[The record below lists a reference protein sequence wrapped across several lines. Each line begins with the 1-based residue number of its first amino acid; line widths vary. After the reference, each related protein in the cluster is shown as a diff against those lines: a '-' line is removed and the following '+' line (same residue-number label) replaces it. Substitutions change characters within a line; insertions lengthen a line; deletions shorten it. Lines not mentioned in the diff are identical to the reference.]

1 MTFIQQ
7 NIASSF
13 EFVQQLVRARR
24 GMLQQAIVTTVDFCT
39 RYAVQIIGIA
49 VLLGLA
55 CGIYAA
61 DHFAI
66 DTDVNK
72 LISQNLAWRQREA
85 VFNNFFSR
93 KEETILAV
101 IDAPTSELATQATA
115 AVIQKLSDQNDHF
128 HSILEAGGG
137 PFFQKNGL
145 LFLPTEEVVALTKK
159 LGEGKPVIQTLAQ
172 DSNLRGLTTALNY
185 GLIGARINQY
195 TLDTFS
201 GTLNMVSDT
210 LDEAIAGRPA
220 SFSWRAML
228 NGRPSTPDERRRFLE
243 IRPVLDYAALM
254 PGKVATDAIRQAVV
268 DLDIR
273 AKYGATLRL
282 TGPVA
287 IADEEYATL
296 EEGAYTNTAVT
307 IVVVLTILW
316 LALRSFGIILAVA
329 ISLVVGLSITAAI
342 GLALVGALN
351 LISVA
356 FAVLFIGLG
365 VDFGIQF
372 SVRYRAERH
381 EVDDL
386 HKALVNTASHVGAP
400 LTLAAAAT
408 AAGFLSFLP
417 TDYKGLSELGL
428 LAGLGM
434 IVAFL
439 TSITL
444 LPALLTVLRPP
455 GEPKEMGFK
464 SLAPL
469 DRFMERHRI
478 PIIVGTGLAVA
489 AGLPLLYWLQ
499 FDFNPLN
506 LRSTKVESVATL
518 LELRSDPAIGASSIY
533 VLAPSKEAAQADLEN
548 LSKLPEVSSVKS
560 IESFIPADQPPKLAA
575 IRQLA
580 TVLDPVLRPDPN
592 KKPPTDADNVAALKA
607 AVDALKQSAGTQTGP
622 GAIAA
627 KRLADDLAKLASGDE
642 AMRGRAHAAM
652 IPSLNT
658 ALDELR
664 NYLQAQPVT
673 LETLPPEIAREWV
686 TQDGRYKVEI
696 LPKGDPTDNETLR
709 QFARAVQAV
718 EPNATGGPIAILES
732 GRTVVRAFFEA
743 GFWALGSI
751 VILLWIV
758 LRRFGDVLLTIIPLL
773 MAGVVTMELMV
784 LFGMK
789 LNFANII
796 ALPLLLGVGVAFKIY
811 YIMAWRAG
819 QTGLLQS
826 SLTRAVMFSALT
838 TATAF
843 GSLWL
848 SSHPGT
854 SSMGKLMALALV
866 TTMAAAVLFQPV
878 LMGPPRDPK
887 PKRFMRR
894 VGAGAAAAR
903 SQEAVAAGAD
913 RST

>member
-1 MTFIQQ
+1 
-7 NIASSF
+7 
-13 EFVQQLVRARR
+13 
-24 GMLQQAIVTTVDFCT
+24 MLQQAIVTIVDYCT
-39 RYAVQIIGIA
+39 RYAAQIIGVAAI
-49 VLLGLA
+49 LGLVTT
-55 CGIYAA
+55 IYAA
-61 DHFAI
+61 RHFAI
-66 DTDVNK
+66 DADVNK
-72 LISQNLAWRQREA
+72 LISKELPWRQREVA
-85 VFNNFFSR
+85 FEKSFPP
-93 KEETILAV
+93 KEETILAI
-101 IDAPTSELATQATA
+101 IDAPTSELVSQATA
-115 AVIQKLSDQNDHF
+115 ALTERLSAQKDHF
-128 HSILEAGGG
+128 RSILEAGGG

-145 LFLPTEEVVALTKK
+145 LFLPTQEVVGLTKK
-159 LGEGKPVIQTLAQ
+159 LGEAKPLIQTLAQ

-185 GLIGARINQY
+185 GLIGARMNHY
-195 TLDTFS
+195 TLDDLS

-210 LDEAIAGRPA
+210 LDEAIAGQRA

-228 NGRPSTPDERRRFLE
+228 NGRPPTPDERRRFLQ

-254 PGKVATDAIRQAVV
+254 PGKVATDAIRQAAA
-268 DLDIR
+268 DLDIG
-273 AKYGATLRL
+273 AKYGAKVRL

-296 EEGAYTNTAVT
+296 EEGAYVNTTVT
-307 IVVVLTILW
+307 VVVVLTILW

-329 ISLVVGLSITAAI
+329 ISLTVGLSITAAI

-381 EVDDL
+381 EVDNL
-386 HKALVNTASHVGAP
+386 HEALVNTARHVGAP

-444 LPALLTVLRPP
+444 IPALLTVLRPP

-464 SLAPL
+464 SLAPV

-478 PIIVGTGLAVA
+478 PVIIGTGLAVA

-506 LRSTKVESVATL
+506 LRSTHVESVATF
-518 LELRSDPAIGASSIY
+518 LELRSDPAIGASSIF
-533 VLAPSKEAAQADLEN
+533 VLAPNQEVAKADVEK
-548 LSKLPEVSSVKS
+548 LSKLPEVSSVKT
-560 IESFIPADQPPKLAA
+560 IENFIPDDQQPKLAA

-580 TVLDPVLRPDPN
+580 SVLDPVLRPDPN

-607 AVDALKQSAGTQTGP
+607 AVDALKQAAGSQTGR
-622 GAIAA
+622 GAVAA
-627 KRLADDLAKLASGDE
+627 KRLAEDLTKLAQGDE
-642 AMRGRAHAAM
+642 AIRARAQAAM
-652 IPSLNT
+652 VSPLNT
-658 ALDELR
+658 SLDELR

-732 GRTVVRAFFEA
+732 GRTVIRAFYEA

-751 VILLWIV
+751 IVLLWIV

-784 LFGMK
+784 LLGMK

-878 LMGPPRDPK
+878 LMGPPRE
-887 PKRFMRR
+887 PKRLKRR
-894 VGAGAAAAR
+894 VGAGP
-903 SQEAVAAGAD
+903 AVGATASANAGRLHEPVVAGAD
-913 RST
+913 KST

>member
-1 MTFIQQ
+1 
-7 NIASSF
+7 
-13 EFVQQLVRARR
+13 
-24 GMLQQAIVTTVDFCT
+24 MLRQAIVTTVDYCT
-39 RYAVQIIGIA
+39 RYAAQTIGIA
-49 VLLGLA
+49 VLLGLVT
-55 CGIYAA
+55 GIYAA
-61 DHFAI
+61 GHFAI

-72 LISQNLAWRQREA
+72 LISKELPWRQREVA
-85 VFNNFFSR
+85 FEKSFPP
-93 KEETILAV
+93 KEETILAI
-101 IDAPTSELATQATA
+101 IDAPTSELATQATTA
-115 AVIQKLSDQNDHF
+115 LIQKLAPQKDHF

-137 PFFQKNGL
+137 PFFAKNGL
-145 LFLPTEEVVALTKK
+145 LFLPTEEVVGLTKK
-159 LGEGKPVIQTLAQ
+159 LGEAKPLIQTLAQ

-185 GLIGARINQY
+185 GLIGARMNQY
-195 TLDTFS
+195 TLDDLS
-201 GTLNMVSDT
+201 GTLNTVSDT
-210 LDEAIAGRPA
+210 LDEVIAGHPA
-220 SFSWRAML
+220 SYSWRAML
-228 NGRPSTPDERRRFLE
+228 NGRPASPDERRRFVE
-243 IRPVLDYAALM
+243 FRPVLDYAALM
-254 PGKVATDAIRQAVV
+254 PGKVATDAIRAAAAE
-268 DLDIR
+268 LDIG
-273 AKYGATLRL
+273 AKYGASVRL

-296 EEGAYTNTAVT
+296 EEGAFVNTAVT

-329 ISLVVGLSITAAI
+329 VSLLVGLSITAAI
-342 GLALVGALN
+342 GLAIVGALN

-381 EVDDL
+381 EVDNL
-386 HKALVNTASHVGAP
+386 HEALVNTASHVGAP

-434 IVAFL
+434 IIAFL

-444 LPALLTVLRPP
+444 IPALLTVLRPP
-455 GEPKEMGFK
+455 GEPEEMGFK
-464 SLAPL
+464 SLAPV

-478 PIIVGTGLAVA
+478 PVIVGTGLVVA

-506 LRSTKVESVATL
+506 LRSAKVESVATF
-518 LELRSDPAIGASSIY
+518 LELRSDPNIGASSIF
-533 VLAPSKEAAQADLEN
+533 VLAPNQETVNTAVEK
-548 LSKLPEVSSVKS
+548 LSKLPEVASVKT
-560 IESFIPADQPPKLAA
+560 IDSFIPGDQQPKLAA

-592 KKPPTDADNVAALKA
+592 KKPPTDTDNIAALKT
-607 AVDALKQSAGTQTGP
+607 AVDALKQSAGTQTGR
-622 GAIAA
+622 GTAAA
-627 KRLADDLAKLASGDE
+627 KRLAEDLGKLASGDE
-642 AMRGRAHAAM
+642 ALRARAQAAM

-664 NYLQAQPVT
+664 SYLQAQPVT

-732 GRTVVRAFFEA
+732 GRTVVRAFYEA
-743 GFWALGSI
+743 GFLALGSI
-751 VILLWIV
+751 IILLWIV
-758 LRRFGDVLLTIIPLL
+758 LRRFGDVLLTIFPLL
-773 MAGVVTMELMV
+773 VAGVVTMELMV
-784 LFGMK
+784 LLGMK

-819 QTGLLQS
+819 QTDLLQS

-878 LMGPPRDPK
+878 LMGPPREPK
-887 PKRFMRR
+887 PKRFKRR
-894 VGAGAAAAR
+894 MSAGAGAAQ
-903 SQEAVAAGAD
+903 SPEPVAAGAD

>member
-1 MTFIQQ
+1 
-7 NIASSF
+7 
-13 EFVQQLVRARR
+13 
-24 GMLQQAIVTTVDFCT
+24 MLQKVIVTIVDYCT
-39 RYAVQIIGIA
+39 RYAMQVIGVA
-49 VLLGLA
+49 VLLGLVS
-55 CGIYAA
+55 GIYAA
-61 DHFAI
+61 AHFAI
-66 DTDVNK
+66 DADVNK
-72 LISQNLAWRQREA
+72 LISKDLPWRQREA
-85 VFNNFFSR
+85 AFDKFFPP

-115 AVIQKLSDQNDHF
+115 ALIQKLSDQKDLF
-128 HSILEAGGG
+128 RTIIEAGGG

-145 LFLPTEEVVALTKK
+145 LFVPTEEVVQITKK
-159 LGEGKPVIQTLAQ
+159 LGEGKPVIQALAQ

-185 GLIGARINQY
+185 GLIGARMKHY
-195 TLDTFS
+195 TLDDLS
-201 GTLNMVSDT
+201 GTLNMVADT
-210 LDEAIAGRPA
+210 LDEVIAGRPA

-228 NGRPSTPDERRRFLE
+228 NGRPPNAGERRRFIE
-243 IRPVLDYAALM
+243 IRPVLDYSSLLPGEAA
-254 PGKVATDAIRQAVV
+254 TTAIRKAAA
-268 DLDIR
+268 DLNFDTQYR
-273 AKYGATLRL
+273 AKLRL

-296 EEGAYTNTAVT
+296 NEGAFVNTAAT

-316 LALRSFGIILAVA
+316 LALRSPRIILAVFV
-329 ISLVVGLSITAAI
+329 SLIVGLSLTAAI
-342 GLALVGALN
+342 GLAIVGALN

-381 EVDDL
+381 EVD
-386 HKALVNTASHVGAP
+386 ALDPALLNTAKYVGAP

-434 IVAFL
+434 IIAFV

-444 LPALLTVLRPP
+444 IPALLKLLPPP
-455 GEPKEMGFK
+455 GEPEEMGYK
-464 SLAPL
+464 ALAPV
-469 DRFMERHRI
+469 DRFMERRRI
-478 PIIVGTGLAVA
+478 PVIVGTVAVVV

-506 LRSTKVESVATL
+506 LRSPQVESVATFL
-518 LELRSDPAIGASSIY
+518 DLRSDPALGASSIY
-533 VLAPSKEAAQADLEN
+533 VLAPSKEAADADMAKVG
-548 LSKLPEVSSVKS
+548 KLPEVTSVKT
-560 IESFIPADQPPKLAA
+560 IESFIPDDQQPKLAA
-575 IRQLA
+575 IRQLG
-580 TVLDPVLRPDPN
+580 TVLNPALRPDPN

-607 AVDALKQSAGTQTGP
+607 AVDGLKQSAGTQTGR
-622 GAIAA
+622 GATAA
-627 KRLADDLAKLASGDE
+627 KRLADDLAKLADGDE
-642 AMRGRAHAAM
+642 ALRKRAHAAL
-652 IPSLNT
+652 ILPLDT

-673 LETLPPEIAREWV
+673 LETLPNEIAREWV

-696 LPKGDPTDNETLR
+696 LPKGDPNDNDTLR
-709 QFARAVQAV
+709 QFARAVQEV
-718 EPNATGGPIAILES
+718 EPNATGGPISILES
-732 GRTVVRAFFEA
+732 GRTVIRAFFEA
-743 GFWALGSI
+743 GFWALASI
-751 VILLWIV
+751 TILLWIV
-758 LRRFGDVLLTIIPLL
+758 LRRFGDVLLTLIPLL
-773 MAGVVTMELMV
+773 MAGIVTMEIMV

-819 QTGLLQS
+819 QTDLLQS
-826 SLTRAVMFSALT
+826 SLTRAVTYSAAT

-866 TTMAAAVLFQPV
+866 TTMLAAVLFQPV
-878 LMGPPRDPK
+878 LMGPPREGAKASEPDAEEPK
-887 PKRFMRR
+887 S
-894 VGAGAAAAR
+894 AAP
-903 SQEAVAAGAD
+903 AVAEPVPAEAKA
-913 RST
+913 S

>member
-1 MTFIQQ
+1 
-7 NIASSF
+7 
-13 EFVQQLVRARR
+13 
-24 GMLQQAIVTTVDFCT
+24 MLQQAIVTIVDFCT
-39 RYAVQIIGIA
+39 RYAAQIIGIA
-49 VLLGLA
+49 ALLGLA
-55 CGIYAA
+55 AAVYAA
-61 DHFAI
+61 GHFAI
-66 DTDVNK
+66 DADVNK
-72 LISQNLAWRQREA
+72 LISKDLPWRQREVA
-85 VFNNFFSR
+85 FEKSFPP

-115 AVIQKLSDQNDHF
+115 ALIQKLSDQKDHF

-145 LFLPTEEVVALTKK
+145 LFLPTPEVVALTKK
-159 LGEGKPVIQTLAQ
+159 LGEAKPLIQTLAQ

-185 GLIGARINQY
+185 GLIGARMNQF
-195 TLDTFS
+195 TLDNLS
-201 GTLNMVSDT
+201 GTLNMVSET

-228 NGRPSTPDERRRFLE
+228 NGRPPTPDERRRFLE

-254 PGKVATDAIRQAVV
+254 PGKVATDAIRQAVA
-268 DLDIR
+268 DLDLGAR
-273 AKYGATLRL
+273 YGARLRL

-296 EEGAYTNTAVT
+296 EEGAFTNTTVT

-351 LISVA
+351 LISIA

-381 EVDDL
+381 EVDEL
-386 HKALVNTASHVGAP
+386 HQALVNTARHVGAQ

-434 IVAFL
+434 IIAFL
-439 TSITL
+439 TSITVI
-444 LPALLTVLRPP
+444 PALLTVLRPP

-533 VLAPSKEAAQADLEN
+533 VLAPSKEAAQSDLEK
-548 LSKLPEVSSVKS
+548 LSKLPEVSSVKT
-560 IESFIPADQPPKLAA
+560 IESFVPADQQPKLAA

-622 GAIAA
+622 GASAA
-627 KRLADDLAKLASGDE
+627 NRLADDLAKLASGDE

-718 EPNATGGPIAILES
+718 VPNATGGPIAILES

-784 LFGMK
+784 LLGMK

-894 VGAGAAAAR
+894 IGAGAAAAR

-913 RST
+913 KST

>member
-1 MTFIQQ
+1 
-7 NIASSF
+7 
-13 EFVQQLVRARR
+13 
-24 GMLQQAIVTTVDFCT
+24 MLQQAIVTIVDYCT

-49 VLLGLA
+49 AVLGLVTA
-55 CGIYAA
+55 IYAA
-61 DHFAI
+61 RHFAI
-66 DTDVNK
+66 DADVNK
-72 LISQNLAWRQREA
+72 LISKELPWRQREVA
-85 VFNNFFSR
+85 FEKSFPP

-101 IDAPTSELATQATA
+101 IDAPTSELVTQATA
-115 AVIQKLSDQNDHF
+115 ALIERLSAQKDHF
-128 HSILEAGGG
+128 RSILEAGGG

-145 LFLPTEEVVALTKK
+145 LFLPTQEVVGLTKK
-159 LGEGKPVIQTLAQ
+159 LGEAKPLIQTLAQ
-172 DSNLRGLTTALNY
+172 DPNWRGLTTALNY
-185 GLIGARINQY
+185 GLIGARMNHY
-195 TLDTFS
+195 TLDDLS

-210 LDEAIAGRPA
+210 LDEAIAGQRA

-228 NGRPSTPDERRRFLE
+228 NGRPPTPDERRRFVE

-254 PGKVATDAIRQAVV
+254 PVKVATDAIRQAAA
-268 DLDIR
+268 DLDIG
-273 AKYGATLRL
+273 AKYGATVRL

-296 EEGAYTNTAVT
+296 EEGAYVNTTVT
-307 IVVVLTILW
+307 VVVVLTILW
-316 LALRSFGIILAVA
+316 LALRSFGIILAVFA
-329 ISLVVGLSITAAI
+329 SLTVGLSITAAV

-381 EVDDL
+381 EVDNL
-386 HKALVNTASHVGAP
+386 HEALVNTARYVGAP

-444 LPALLTVLRPP
+444 IPALLTVLRPP

-464 SLAPL
+464 SLAPV

-478 PIIVGTGLAVA
+478 PVIVGTGLVVA

-506 LRSTKVESVATL
+506 LRSTNVESVATF
-518 LELRSDPAIGASSIY
+518 LELRSDPAIGASSIF
-533 VLAPSKEAAQADLEN
+533 VLAPNKEAAQADMEK
-548 LSKLPEVSSVKS
+548 LSKLPEVSSVKT
-560 IESFIPADQPPKLAA
+560 IESFIPDDQQPKLAA

-580 TVLDPVLRPDPN
+580 SVLDPVLRPDPN

-607 AVDALKQSAGTQTGP
+607 AVDALKQAAGTQTGR
-622 GAIAA
+622 GAVAA
-627 KRLADDLAKLASGDE
+627 KRLGDDLAKLAQGDE
-642 AMRGRAHAAM
+642 AMRARAQAAM
-652 IPSLNT
+652 ISPLNT

-686 TQDGRYKVEI
+686 TQDGRFKVEI

-709 QFARAVQAV
+709 QFARAVQSV

-732 GRTVVRAFFEA
+732 GRTVIRAFYEA

-751 VILLWIV
+751 IILLWIV

-878 LMGPPRDPK
+878 LMGPPRE
-887 PKRFMRR
+887 PKRLKRR
-894 VGAGAAAAR
+894 VGTGTGASPGAER
-903 SQEAVAAGAD
+903 SYEPAVAGSD
-913 RST
+913 KST

>member
-1 MTFIQQ
+1 
-7 NIASSF
+7 
-13 EFVQQLVRARR
+13 
-24 GMLQQAIVTTVDFCT
+24 MLRQAIVTTVDYCT
-39 RYAVQIIGIA
+39 RYAAQTIGIA
-49 VLLGLA
+49 VLLGLVT
-55 CGIYAA
+55 GIYAA
-61 DHFAI
+61 RHFAI

-72 LISQNLAWRQREA
+72 LISKELPWRQREVA
-85 VFNNFFSR
+85 FEKSFPP
-93 KEETILAV
+93 KEETILAI
-101 IDAPTSELATQATA
+101 IDAPTSELATQATTA
-115 AVIQKLSDQNDHF
+115 LIQKLAPQKDHF

-137 PFFQKNGL
+137 PFFAKNGL
-145 LFLPTEEVVALTKK
+145 LFLPTEEVVGLTKK
-159 LGEGKPVIQTLAQ
+159 LGEAKPLIQTLAQ

-185 GLIGARINQY
+185 GLIGARMNQY
-195 TLDTFS
+195 TLDDLS
-201 GTLNMVSDT
+201 GTLNTVSDT
-210 LDEAIAGRPA
+210 LDEVIAGHPA
-220 SFSWRAML
+220 SYSWRAML
-228 NGRPSTPDERRRFLE
+228 NGRPASPDERRRFVE
-243 IRPVLDYAALM
+243 FRPVLDYAALM
-254 PGKVATDAIRQAVV
+254 PGKVATDAIRAAAAE
-268 DLDIR
+268 LDIG
-273 AKYGATLRL
+273 AKYGASVRL

-296 EEGAYTNTAVT
+296 EEGAFVNTAVT

-329 ISLVVGLSITAAI
+329 VSLLVGLSITAAI
-342 GLALVGALN
+342 GLAIVGALN

-381 EVDDL
+381 EVDNL
-386 HKALVNTASHVGAP
+386 HEALVNTASHVGAP

-434 IVAFL
+434 IIAFL

-444 LPALLTVLRPP
+444 IPALLTVLRPP
-455 GEPKEMGFK
+455 GEPEEMGFK
-464 SLAPL
+464 SLAPV

-478 PIIVGTGLAVA
+478 PVIVGTGLVVA

-506 LRSTKVESVATL
+506 LRSAKVESVATF
-518 LELRSDPAIGASSIY
+518 LELRSDPNIGASSIF
-533 VLAPSKEAAQADLEN
+533 VLAPNQETVNTAVEK
-548 LSKLPEVSSVKS
+548 LSKLPEVASVKT
-560 IESFIPADQPPKLAA
+560 IDSFIPGDQQPKLAA

-592 KKPPTDADNVAALKA
+592 KKPPTDTDNIAALKT
-607 AVDALKQSAGTQTGP
+607 AVDALKQSAGTQTGR
-622 GAIAA
+622 GTAAA
-627 KRLADDLAKLASGDE
+627 KRLAEDLGKLASGDE
-642 AMRGRAHAAM
+642 ALRARAQAAM

-664 NYLQAQPVT
+664 SYLQAQPVT

-732 GRTVVRAFFEA
+732 GRTVVRAFYEA
-743 GFWALGSI
+743 GFLALGSI
-751 VILLWIV
+751 IILLWIV
-758 LRRFGDVLLTIIPLL
+758 LRRFGDVLLTIFPLL
-773 MAGVVTMELMV
+773 VAGVVTMELMV
-784 LFGMK
+784 LLGMK

-819 QTGLLQS
+819 QTDLLQS

-878 LMGPPRDPK
+878 LMGPPREPK
-887 PKRFMRR
+887 PNRFKRRMSAG
-894 VGAGAAAAR
+894 VGAAQ
-903 SQEAVAAGAD
+903 SPEPVAAGAD

>member
-1 MTFIQQ
+1 M
-7 NIASSF
+7 
-13 EFVQQLVRARR
+13 
-24 GMLQQAIVTTVDFCT
+24 
-39 RYAVQIIGIA
+39 
-49 VLLGLA
+49 
-55 CGIYAA
+55 
-61 DHFAI
+61 
-66 DTDVNK
+66 
-72 LISQNLAWRQREA
+72 
-85 VFNNFFSR
+85 
-93 KEETILAV
+93 
-101 IDAPTSELATQATA
+101 
-115 AVIQKLSDQNDHF
+115 
-128 HSILEAGGG
+128 
-137 PFFQKNGL
+137 
-145 LFLPTEEVVALTKK
+145 
-159 LGEGKPVIQTLAQ
+159 
-172 DSNLRGLTTALNY
+172 
-185 GLIGARINQY
+185 NQY
-195 TLDTFS
+195 TLDDLS
-201 GTLNMVSDT
+201 GTLNTVSDT
-210 LDEAIAGRPA
+210 LDEVIAGRPA
-220 SFSWRAML
+220 SFSWLAML
-228 NGRPSTPDERRRFLE
+228 NGRPANPDERQRFVE
-243 IRPVLDYAALM
+243 FRPVLDYAALM
-254 PGKVATDAIRQAVV
+254 PGKVATDAIRQAAAE
-268 DLDIR
+268 LDIG
-273 AKYGATLRL
+273 KSYGAMVRL

-296 EEGAYTNTAVT
+296 QEGAFVNTALT
-307 IVVVLTILW
+307 ILVVLTILW

-329 ISLVVGLSITAAI
+329 LSLLVGLTITAAI
-342 GLALVGALN
+342 GLAIVGALN

-381 EVDDL
+381 DVDNL
-386 HKALVNTASHVGAP
+386 HEALVNTASHVGAP

-434 IVAFL
+434 IIAFL

-444 LPALLTVLRPP
+444 IPALLTVLRPP
-455 GEPKEMGFK
+455 GEPQEMGFNV
-464 SLAPL
+464 LAPV
-469 DRFMERHRI
+469 DRFMERYRI
-478 PIIVGTGLAVA
+478 PVIVGTGLVVA

-506 LRSTKVESVATL
+506 LRSANVESVATF
-518 LELRSDPAIGASSIY
+518 LELRSDPNIGASSIY
-533 VLAPSKEAAQADLEN
+533 VLAPNKEAANIDAEK
-548 LSKLPEVSSVKS
+548 LSKLPEVASVKT
-560 IESFIPADQPPKLAA
+560 IDSFIPDDQQPKLAA

-592 KKPPTDADNVAALKA
+592 KKPPTDADNIAALKS
-607 AVDALKQSAGTQTGP
+607 AVDALKQSAGTQTGR
-622 GAIAA
+622 GAAAA
-627 KRLADDLAKLASGDE
+627 KRLGEDLGKLASGDE
-642 AMRGRAHAAM
+642 ALRARAQAAM

-709 QFARAVQAV
+709 QFARAVLAV

-732 GRTVVRAFFEA
+732 GRTVVRAFYQA

-751 VILLWIV
+751 IILLWIV
-758 LRRFGDVLLTIIPLL
+758 LRRLGDVLLTIIPLL
-773 MAGVVTMELMV
+773 VAGIVTMELMV

-819 QTGLLQS
+819 QTDLLQS

-878 LMGPPRDPK
+878 LMGPPREPK
-887 PKRFMRR
+887 PKKSKRR
-894 VGAGAAAAR
+894 MSAGAGAAQ
-903 SQEAVAAGAD
+903 SQEPVAVGAD

>member
-1 MTFIQQ
+1 
-7 NIASSF
+7 
-13 EFVQQLVRARR
+13 
-24 GMLQQAIVTTVDFCT
+24 MLQKAIVGTVDYCV
-39 RYAVQIIGIA
+39 RYAAQTIA
-49 VLLGLA
+49 IAALLCFGTGL
-55 CGIYAA
+55 YAA
-61 DHFAI
+61 RHFAL
-66 DTDVNK
+66 DADVNK
-72 LISQNLAWRQREA
+72 LISPDLSWRQREA
-85 VFNNFFSR
+85 AFETYFPS
-93 KEETILAV
+93 KHETILV
-101 IDAPTSELATQATA
+101 VVDAPTPELVSEASAALAARLA
-115 AVIQKLSDQNDHF
+115 ERKDLF
-128 HSILEAGGG
+128 HYVGEAGGG
-137 PFFQKNGL
+137 PFFEKNGL
-145 LFLPTEEVVALTKK
+145 LFLPQANLEETAKRLADS
-159 LGEGKPVIQTLAQ
+159 KPIIQALAQ
-172 DSNLRGLTTALNY
+172 DSNLRGLSTALNY
-185 GLIGARINQY
+185 GLLGVRMKKF
-195 TLDTFS
+195 TLDDFA

-210 LDEAIAGRPA
+210 LDAVIAGRPA
-220 SFSWRAML
+220 SFSWHAML
-228 NGRPSTPDERRRFLE
+228 NGAPPTPGELRRFIE
-243 IRPVLDYAALM
+243 VRPVLDFAALL
-254 PGKVATDAIRQAVV
+254 PGKAATDAIHQAAS
-268 DLDIR
+268 DLGLATR
-273 AKYGATLRL
+273 YRATLRL
-282 TGPVA
+282 TGEVA

-296 EEGAYTNTAVT
+296 QEGAFVNTTAT

-316 LALRSFGIILAVA
+316 LALRSPRLILAVFV
-329 ISLVVGLSITAAI
+329 SLAVGFSITAAI

-386 HKALVNTASHVGAP
+386 RKALLNTASHVGAP

-434 IVAFL
+434 IIAFL

-444 LPALLTVLRPP
+444 IPALLMVLRPP
-455 GEPKEMGFK
+455 GEPAEMGYK
-464 SLAPL
+464 ALAPV
-469 DRFMERHRI
+469 DRFMERQRV
-478 PIIVGTGLAVA
+478 PIIIGTALVVI

-506 LRSTKVESVATL
+506 LRNPKVESVATF
-518 LELRSDPAIGASSIY
+518 LELRSDPALGANSIY
-533 VLAPSKEAAQADLEN
+533 VLAPNKQSADLDAQK
-548 LSKLPEVSSVKS
+548 LSKLPEVESVRTV
-560 IESFIPADQPPKLAA
+560 ETFIPTDQEPKLAA

-580 TVLDPVLRPDPN
+580 NVLDPVLRPDPN
-592 KKPPTDADNVAALKA
+592 RKHPSDTDKVAALNAVTNGLQQA
-607 AVDALKQSAGTQTGP
+607 AATEAGK
-622 GAIAA
+622 GAAA
-627 KRLADDLAKLASGDE
+627 ATRLAGDLTSLSHRDE
-642 AMRGRAHAAM
+642 ALRGRAEDAM
-652 IPSLNT
+652 IIPLNT
-658 ALDELR
+658 ALDGLR

-673 LETLPPEIAREWV
+673 LETLPSEIAREWV
-686 TQDGRYKVEI
+686 TQDGRFKVEI

-709 QFARAVQAV
+709 RFARAVQEV
-718 EPNATGGPIAILES
+718 EPNAIGGPISILES
-732 GRTVVRAFFEA
+732 GRTVIRAFFTA

-751 VILLWIV
+751 AILLWIV
-758 LRRFGDVLLTIIPLL
+758 LRRFGDVLLTLIPLL

-784 LFGMK
+784 LLGMK

-819 QTGLLQS
+819 QTDLLQS

-878 LMGPPRDPK
+878 LMGRPRET
-887 PKRFMRR
+887 
-894 VGAGAAAAR
+894 AA
-903 SQEAVAAGAD
+903 QE
-913 RST
+913 

>member
-1 MTFIQQ
+1 
-7 NIASSF
+7 
-13 EFVQQLVRARR
+13 
-24 GMLQQAIVTTVDFCT
+24 MLQRAIVTIVDCCT
-39 RYAVQIIGIA
+39 RYAAQIIGIA
-49 VLLGLA
+49 VLLGLVT
-55 CGIYAA
+55 GIYAA
-61 DHFAI
+61 GHFAI
-66 DTDVNK
+66 DADVNK
-72 LISQNLAWRQREA
+72 LISKQLPWRQREVA
-85 VFNNFFSR
+85 FEKSFPP

-101 IDAPTSELATQATA
+101 IDAPTSELATQATTA
-115 AVIQKLSDQNDHF
+115 LIQKLAPQKDHF

-137 PFFQKNGL
+137 PFFAKNGL
-145 LFLPTEEVVALTKK
+145 LFLPTQEVIGLTKK
-159 LGEGKPVIQTLAQ
+159 LGEAKPLIQTLAQ

-185 GLIGARINQY
+185 ALIGVRMNQY
-195 TLDTFS
+195 TLDDLS
-201 GTLNMVSDT
+201 GTLNMVSDP
-210 LDEAIAGRPA
+210 LDEVIAGRPA

-228 NGRPSTPDERRRFLE
+228 NGRPANPDERQRFVE
-243 IRPVLDYAALM
+243 FRPVLDYAALM
-254 PGKVATDAIRQAVV
+254 PGKVATDAIRQAAAE
-268 DLDIR
+268 LDIG
-273 AKYGATLRL
+273 KSYGARVRL

-296 EEGAYTNTAVT
+296 QEGAFVNTALT
-307 IVVVLTILW
+307 ILVVLTILW

-329 ISLVVGLSITAAI
+329 LSLLVGLTITAAI
-342 GLALVGALN
+342 GLAIVGALN

-381 EVDDL
+381 EVDNL
-386 HKALVNTASHVGAP
+386 HEALVNTASHVGAP

-444 LPALLTVLRPP
+444 IPALLTVLRPP
-455 GEPKEMGFK
+455 GEPQEMGFNV
-464 SLAPL
+464 LAPV
-469 DRFMERHRI
+469 DRFMERYRI
-478 PIIVGTGLAVA
+478 PVIVGTGLVVA

-506 LRSTKVESVATL
+506 LRSANVESVATF
-518 LELRSDPAIGASSIY
+518 LELRSDPNIGASSIY
-533 VLAPSKEAAQADLEN
+533 VLAPNKEAANIDAEK
-548 LSKLPEVSSVKS
+548 LSKLPEVASVKT
-560 IESFIPADQPPKLAA
+560 IDSFIPDDQQPKLAA

-592 KKPPTDADNVAALKA
+592 KKPPTDADNIAALKS
-607 AVDALKQSAGTQTGP
+607 AVDALKQSAGTQTGR
-622 GAIAA
+622 GAAAA
-627 KRLADDLAKLASGDE
+627 KRLGEDLGKLASGDE
-642 AMRGRAHAAM
+642 ALRARAQAAM

-709 QFARAVQAV
+709 QFARAVLAV
-718 EPNATGGPIAILES
+718 EANATGGPIAILES
-732 GRTVVRAFFEA
+732 GRTVVRAFYQA

-751 VILLWIV
+751 IILLWIV
-758 LRRFGDVLLTIIPLL
+758 LRRLGDVLLTIIPLL
-773 MAGVVTMELMV
+773 VAGIVTMELMV

-819 QTGLLQS
+819 QTDLLQS

-878 LMGPPRDPK
+878 LMGPPREPK
-887 PKRFMRR
+887 PKRSKRR
-894 VGAGAAAAR
+894 MSAGAGAPQ
-903 SQEAVAAGAD
+903 SQEPVAVGAD

>member
-1 MTFIQQ
+1 
-7 NIASSF
+7 
-13 EFVQQLVRARR
+13 
-24 GMLQQAIVTTVDFCT
+24 MLQQAIVTVVDYCT
-39 RYAVQIIGIA
+39 RYAVQVIGIA
-49 VLLGLA
+49 AVLGVA
-55 CGIYAA
+55 TAIYAA
-61 DHFAI
+61 GHFAI
-66 DTDVNK
+66 DADVNK
-72 LISQNLAWRQREA
+72 LISKELPWRQREVA
-85 VFNNFFSR
+85 FEKSFPP

-115 AVIQKLSDQNDHF
+115 AVIQKLSDQKDHF
-128 HSILEAGGG
+128 RSILEAGGG

-159 LGEGKPVIQTLAQ
+159 LGEAKPVIQTLAQ

-185 GLIGARINQY
+185 GLIGVRMNQY
-195 TLDTFS
+195 TLDNFS

-210 LDEAIAGRPA
+210 LDEAIAGRAA

-228 NGRPSTPDERRRFLE
+228 NGRPPTPDERRRFLE

-254 PGKVATDAIRQAVV
+254 PGKVATDAIRQAAA
-268 DLDIR
+268 DLDIG
-273 AKYGATLRL
+273 AKLRL

-296 EEGAYTNTAVT
+296 EEGAFTNTTVT

-329 ISLVVGLSITAAI
+329 ISLLVGLSITAAV

-386 HKALVNTASHVGAP
+386 HQALVNTARHVGAQ

-434 IVAFL
+434 IIAFL

-444 LPALLTVLRPP
+444 IPALLTVLRPP
-455 GEPKEMGFK
+455 GEPKELGFK
-464 SLAPL
+464 GLAPV
-469 DRFMERHRI
+469 DRFMERRRI
-478 PIIVGTGLAVA
+478 PIIVGTGLVVA

-506 LRSTKVESVATL
+506 LRSTKVESVATF

-533 VLAPSKEAAQADLEN
+533 VLAPNKEAAQADMEK
-548 LSKLPEVSSVKS
+548 LSKVPEVSSVKT
-560 IESFIPADQPPKLAA
+560 IENFIPDDQQPKLAA

-580 TVLDPVLRPDPN
+580 TVLNPVLRPDPN
-592 KKPPTDADNVAALKA
+592 KKPPTDADNVAALKS
-607 AVDALKQSAGTQTGP
+607 AVDALKQSAGNQTGR
-622 GAIAA
+622 GAVAA

-642 AMRGRAHAAM
+642 ALRARAQAAM

-686 TQDGRYKVEI
+686 TQDGRYKVLF
-696 LPKGDPTDNETLR
+696 LPKAAPTDNETLR
-709 QFARAVQAV
+709 QFARAVLAV

-732 GRTVVRAFFEA
+732 GRTVIGAFFEA
-743 GFWALGSI
+743 GFWALASI
-751 VILLWIV
+751 AVLLWIV
-758 LRRFGDVLLTIIPLL
+758 LRRFSDVLLTLIPLL

-784 LFGMK
+784 LFGMQ

-819 QTGLLQS
+819 QTDLLQS
-826 SLTRAVMFSALT
+826 SLTRAVLFSALT

-854 SSMGKLMALALV
+854 SSMGKLMALALL
-866 TTMAAAVLFQPV
+866 TTLAAAVLFQPV
-878 LMGPPRDPK
+878 LMGKPRELRD
-887 PKRFMRR
+887 
-894 VGAGAAAAR
+894 V
-903 SQEAVAAGAD
+903 
-913 RST
+913 

>member
-1 MTFIQQ
+1 MTYIQQ

-24 GMLQQAIVTTVDFCT
+24 GMLQRAIVTTVVCCT

-72 LISQNLAWRQREA
+72 LISQSLAWRQREA
-85 VFNNFFSR
+85 AFNNFFSR

-115 AVIQKLSDQNDHF
+115 AVIQKLSDQKDHF
-128 HSILEAGGG
+128 HSILEARGG

-145 LFLPTEEVVALTKK
+145 LFLPTEEVVTITKK
-159 LGEGKPVIQTLAQ
+159 LGEAKPLIQTLAQ

-185 GLIGARINQY
+185 GLIGARMNQY
-195 TLDTFS
+195 TLDDLS
-201 GTLNMVSDT
+201 GTLNKVSDM
-210 LDEAIAGRPA
+210 LDEAITGRPA

-228 NGRPSTPDERRRFLE
+228 NGRPPTPDERRRFVE

-254 PGKVATDAIRQAVV
+254 PGKVATDAIRQAAI
-268 DLDIR
+268 DLDIGANYD
-273 AKYGATLRL
+273 AKLRL

-296 EEGAYTNTAVT
+296 EEAAFVNTTVT

-316 LALRSFGIILAVA
+316 LALRSWQIILAVFV
-329 ISLVVGLSITAAI
+329 SLIVGLSITAAI
-342 GLALVGALN
+342 GLAMVGALN

-381 EVDDL
+381 EVDNL
-386 HKALVNTASHVGAP
+386 HQALVNTASHVGAP

-434 IVAFL
+434 IIAFL

-444 LPALLTVLRPP
+444 IPALLTVLRPP

-464 SLAPL
+464 KLASA

-478 PIIVGTGLAVA
+478 PVIIGTGLVVA

-506 LRSTKVESVATL
+506 LRSAKVESVATF

-533 VLAPSKEAAQADLEN
+533 VLAPKKEAAKADELT
-548 LSKLPEVSSVKS
+548 KLPEVSSVKT
-560 IESFIPADQPPKLAA
+560 IESFIPDDQQPKLAA
-575 IRQLA
+575 IRQLG
-580 TVLDPVLRPDPN
+580 TVLDPVLRPDTN

-607 AVDALKQSAGTQTGP
+607 AVDGLKQSAGTQTGR
-622 GAIAA
+622 GATVA
-627 KRLADDLAKLASGDE
+627 KRLADDLAKLAGGDE
-642 AMRGRAHAAM
+642 AMRARAHAAM

-709 QFARAVQAV
+709 QFALAVQQV

-732 GRTVVRAFFEA
+732 GRTVVRAFYEA

-751 VILLWIV
+751 IILLWIV

-819 QTGLLQS
+819 QTDLLQS

-878 LMGPPRDPK
+878 LMGPPRERK
-887 PKRFMRR
+887 K
-894 VGAGAAAAR
+894 A
-903 SQEAVAAGAD
+903 
-913 RST
+913 

>member
-1 MTFIQQ
+1 
-7 NIASSF
+7 
-13 EFVQQLVRARR
+13 
-24 GMLQQAIVTTVDFCT
+24 MLQKAIIATVDICI
-39 RYAVQIIGIA
+39 RYAVQVIGIA
-49 VLLGLA
+49 AVLTVTAGV
-55 CGIYAA
+55 YAA
-61 DHFAI
+61 DHFAL
-66 DTDVNK
+66 DADVNH
-72 LISQNLAWRQREA
+72 LISRDLPWRKREA
-85 VFNNFFSR
+85 AFESYFPA

-101 IDAPTSELATQATA
+101 IAAPTPELAAQASA
-115 AVIQKLSDQNDHF
+115 ALVARLSEHKDLLPYVN
-128 HSILEAGGG
+128 EAGGG
-137 PFFQKNGL
+137 PLFEKNGL
-145 LFLPTEEVVALTKK
+145 LFLPTNEVLETTKK
-159 LGEGKPVIQTLAQ
+159 LAGAKPILQALVQEP
-172 DSNLRGLTTALNY
+172 NLRGLSTALNY
-185 GLIGARINQY
+185 GLLGVRAKRF
-195 TLDTFS
+195 TLDDLS
-201 GTLNMVSDT
+201 VTLNMVSDT
-210 LDEAIAGRPA
+210 LDHVLDHVVAGGPA
-220 SFSWRAML
+220 TFSWHAIL
-228 NGRPSTPDERRRFLE
+228 NGAPPSASERRRFIL
-243 IRPVLDYAALM
+243 IRPTLDYAALL
-254 PGKVATDAIRQAVV
+254 PGKAATDAIRQAAS
-268 DLDIR
+268 DLDFASR
-273 AKYGATLRL
+273 YRATLRL
-282 TGPVA
+282 TGPVP
-287 IADEEYATL
+287 ISDEEYATL
-296 EEGAYTNTAVT
+296 QEGAFVNTTAT

-316 LALRSFGIILAVA
+316 LALRSPRLILAVFA
-329 ISLVVGLSITAAI
+329 SLLAGLSITAAV

-386 HKALVNTASHVGAP
+386 RQALINTAKHVGAP

-444 LPALLTVLRPP
+444 IPALLMLLRAP
-455 GEPKEMGFK
+455 GEPAEMGFK
-464 SLAPL
+464 ALAPV
-469 DRFMERHRI
+469 DRFMERRRI
-478 PIIVGTGLAVA
+478 PVIIGTVLAVT
-489 AGLPLLYWLQ
+489 AGLPLLYWVQ

-506 LRSTKVESVATL
+506 LRSPKAESVATF
-518 LELRSDPAIGASSIY
+518 LELRSDPAIGASSIF
-533 VLAPSKEAAQADLEN
+533 VLAPSKEAAEVEVKN
-548 LSKLPEVSSVKS
+548 LTALPEVASVKTV
-560 IESFIPADQPPKLAA
+560 ESFIPDDQQPKLAA

-607 AVDALKQSAGTQTGP
+607 VADGLNVAAGSQTGK
-622 GAIAA
+622 GATAA
-627 KRLADDLAKLASGDE
+627 KRLAEDLTRLAQGD
-642 AMRGRAHAAM
+642 AALRDRAEQV
-652 IPSLNT
+652 IISPLNT
-658 ALDELR
+658 VLDELR

-673 LETLPPEIAREWV
+673 LETLPSDIAREWV
-686 TQDGRYKVEI
+686 TQDGRFKVEI
-696 LPKGDPTDNETLR
+696 LAKGDPNDNETLR
-709 QFARAVQAV
+709 KFALAVLAV
-718 EPNATGGPIAILES
+718 EPDAIGGPVSILES
-732 GRTVVRAFFEA
+732 GYTVVRAFFEA
-743 GFWALGSI
+743 GFWSLASI
-751 VILLWIV
+751 AVLLWIV
-758 LRRFGDVLLTIIPLL
+758 LRRFGDVLLTLIPLL

-819 QTGLLQS
+819 QTDLLQS

-878 LMGPPRDPK
+878 LMGPPRETDASAT
-887 PKRFMRR
+887 
-894 VGAGAAAAR
+894 V
-903 SQEAVAAGAD
+903 
-913 RST
+913 

>member
-1 MTFIQQ
+1 
-7 NIASSF
+7 
-13 EFVQQLVRARR
+13 
-24 GMLQQAIVTTVDFCT
+24 MLQQTIVATVDFCT
-39 RYAVQIIGIA
+39 RHAVQIIGIA
-49 VLLGLA
+49 VVLGLA
-55 CGIYAA
+55 AAVYAA
-61 DHFAI
+61 GHFAI
-66 DTDVNK
+66 DADVNK
-72 LISQNLAWRQREA
+72 LISKELPWRQREVA
-85 VFNNFFSR
+85 FEKSFPP

-115 AVIQKLSDQNDHF
+115 AVIQKLSDQKDHF
-128 HSILEAGGG
+128 RLILEAGGG

-159 LGEGKPVIQTLAQ
+159 LGEAKPVIQTLAQ

-185 GLIGARINQY
+185 GLIGVRMNQY
-195 TLDTFS
+195 TLDNFS

-210 LDEAIAGRPA
+210 LDEAIAGRAA

-228 NGRPSTPDERRRFLE
+228 NGRPPTPDERRRFLE

-254 PGKVATDAIRQAVV
+254 PGKVATDAIRQAAA
-268 DLDIR
+268 DLDIG
-273 AKYGATLRL
+273 AKLRL

-296 EEGAYTNTAVT
+296 EEGAFTNTTVT

-329 ISLVVGLSITAAI
+329 ISLLVGLSITAAV

-386 HKALVNTASHVGAP
+386 HQALVNTASHVGAP

-434 IVAFL
+434 IIAFL

-444 LPALLTVLRPP
+444 IPALLTVLRPP

-464 SLAPL
+464 RLAPL

-478 PIIVGTGLAVA
+478 PIIVGTGLVVA

-506 LRSTKVESVATL
+506 LRSTKVESVATF
-518 LELRSDPAIGASSIY
+518 LELRSDPAIGASSIF
-533 VLAPSKEAAQADLEN
+533 VLAPSMEAAKSDLEK
-548 LSKLPEVSSVKS
+548 LSKLPEVSSVKT
-560 IESFIPADQPPKLAA
+560 IESFIPDDQQPKLAA

-607 AVDALKQSAGTQTGP
+607 AVDALKQSAGTQTGR
-622 GAIAA
+622 GATAA
-627 KRLADDLAKLASGDE
+627 KRLADDLAKIASGDE
-642 AMRGRAHAAM
+642 AMRGRVHAAM

-732 GRTVVRAFFEA
+732 GRTVVRAFYEA

-751 VILLWIV
+751 IILLWLV

-784 LFGMK
+784 LFGTK

-819 QTGLLQS
+819 QTDLLQS

-878 LMGPPRDPK
+878 LMGPPRERK
-887 PKRFMRR
+887 KK
-894 VGAGAAAAR
+894 A
-903 SQEAVAAGAD
+903 
-913 RST
+913 

>member
-1 MTFIQQ
+1 
-7 NIASSF
+7 
-13 EFVQQLVRARR
+13 
-24 GMLQQAIVTTVDFCT
+24 MLQQTIVATVDFCT
-39 RYAVQIIGIA
+39 RHAVQIIGIA
-49 VLLGLA
+49 VVLGLA
-55 CGIYAA
+55 AAVYAA
-61 DHFAI
+61 GHFAI
-66 DTDVNK
+66 DADVNK
-72 LISQNLAWRQREA
+72 LISKELPWRQREVA
-85 VFNNFFSR
+85 FEKSFPP

-115 AVIQKLSDQNDHF
+115 AVIQKLSDQKDHF
-128 HSILEAGGG
+128 RSILEAGGG

-159 LGEGKPVIQTLAQ
+159 LGEAKPVIQTLAQ

-185 GLIGARINQY
+185 GLIGVRMNQY
-195 TLDTFS
+195 TLDNFS

-210 LDEAIAGRPA
+210 LDEAIAGRAA

-228 NGRPSTPDERRRFLE
+228 NGRPPTPDERRRFLE

-254 PGKVATDAIRQAVV
+254 PGKVATDAIRQAAA
-268 DLDIR
+268 DLDIG
-273 AKYGATLRL
+273 AKLRL

-296 EEGAYTNTAVT
+296 EEGAFTNTTVT

-329 ISLVVGLSITAAI
+329 ISLLVGLFITAAI
-342 GLALVGALN
+342 GLTIVGAVN
-351 LISVA
+351 LISIA

-381 EVDDL
+381 DVDNL
-386 HKALVNTASHVGAP
+386 HEALINTASHVGAP

-434 IVAFL
+434 IIAFL

-444 LPALLTVLRPP
+444 IPALLTVLRPP
-455 GEPKEMGFK
+455 GEPKELGFK
-464 SLAPL
+464 SLAPV
-469 DRFMERHRI
+469 DRFMERRRI
-478 PIIVGTGLAVA
+478 PIIVGTGLVVA

-506 LRSTKVESVATL
+506 LRSPQAQSVATF
-518 LELRSDPAIGASSIY
+518 LEMRSDPAIGASSIF
-533 VLAPSKEAAQADLEN
+533 VLAPNKEAAQADVEK
-548 LSKLPEVSSVKS
+548 LSKVPEVSSVKT
-560 IESFIPADQPPKLAA
+560 IENFIPDDQQPKLAA

-592 KKPPTDADNVAALKA
+592 KKPPTDADNVAALKS
-607 AVDALKQSAGTQTGP
+607 AVDALKQSAGSQTGR
-622 GAIAA
+622 GAVAA
-627 KRLADDLAKLASGDE
+627 KRLADDLAKLAIGDE
-642 AMRGRAHAAM
+642 ALRARAQAAM

-673 LETLPPEIAREWV
+673 LETLPPEIAHEWV
-686 TQDGRYKVEI
+686 TKDGRYKVEI

-732 GRTVVRAFFEA
+732 GRTVIRAFFVA

-751 VILLWIV
+751 IILLWLV

-819 QTGLLQS
+819 QTDLLQS

-878 LMGPPRDPK
+878 LMGPPREPK
-887 PKRFMRR
+887 PKRFKRR
-894 VGAGAAAAR
+894 IGAGAAATR
-903 SQEAVAAGAD
+903 SQEPVAAGAE

>member
-1 MTFIQQ
+1 
-7 NIASSF
+7 
-13 EFVQQLVRARR
+13 
-24 GMLQQAIVTTVDFCT
+24 MLQQAIVTIVDFCT
-39 RYAVQIIGIA
+39 RYAAQIIGIA
-49 VLLGLA
+49 ALFGLA
-55 CGIYAA
+55 AAVYAA
-61 DHFAI
+61 GHFAI
-66 DTDVNK
+66 DADVNK
-72 LISQNLAWRQREA
+72 LISKDLPWRQREVA
-85 VFNNFFSR
+85 FEKSFPP

-115 AVIQKLSDQNDHF
+115 ALIQKLAPQKDHF

-145 LFLPTEEVVALTKK
+145 LFLPTPEVVALTKK
-159 LGEGKPVIQTLAQ
+159 LGYARPLIQTLAQ
-172 DSNLRGLTTALNY
+172 DSNLRGLTTALNN
-185 GLIGARINQY
+185 GLIGVRMNQF
-195 TLDTFS
+195 TLDNLS

-228 NGRPSTPDERRRFLE
+228 NGRPPTPDERRRFVE

-254 PGKVATDAIRQAVV
+254 PGKVATDAIRQAAA
-268 DLDIR
+268 DLDIGAR
-273 AKYGATLRL
+273 YGARLRL

-296 EEGAYTNTAVT
+296 EEGAFTNTTVT

-351 LISVA
+351 LISIA

-381 EVDDL
+381 EVDEL
-386 HKALVNTASHVGAP
+386 HQALVNTARHVGAQ

-417 TDYKGLSELGL
+417 
-428 LAGLGM
+428 
-434 IVAFL
+434 
-439 TSITL
+439 SITL
-444 LPALLTVLRPP
+444 SPALLTVLRPP

-533 VLAPSKEAAQADLEN
+533 VLAPSKEAAQSDLEK
-548 LSKLPEVSSVKS
+548 LSKLSEVSSVRTV
-560 IESFIPADQPPKLAA
+560 ESFIPSDQQPKLAA

-622 GAIAA
+622 GASAA
-627 KRLADDLAKLASGDE
+627 NRLADGLAKLASGDE

-664 NYLQAQPVT
+664 HYLQAQPVT

-696 LPKGDPTDNETLR
+696 LPKGDPTDNETDR

-718 EPNATGGPIAILES
+718 VPNATGGPIAILES
-732 GRTVVRAFFEA
+732 GRTVIRAFFEA
-743 GFWALGSI
+743 GFWALASI
-751 VILLWIV
+751 TILLWIV

-784 LFGMK
+784 LFRMK

-796 ALPLLLGVGVAFKIY
+796 ALPLLLGVRVSFKIY

-819 QTGLLQS
+819 QTDLLQS
-826 SLTRAVMFSALT
+826 SLTRAVFFSACT

-878 LMGPPRDPK
+878 LMGPPRERAK
-887 PKRFMRR
+887 K
-894 VGAGAAAAR
+894 A
-903 SQEAVAAGAD
+903 
-913 RST
+913 

>member
-1 MTFIQQ
+1 
-7 NIASSF
+7 
-13 EFVQQLVRARR
+13 
-24 GMLQQAIVTTVDFCT
+24 MLQQAIVTTVDYCT
-39 RYAVQIIGIA
+39 RYATRIVGFA
-49 VLLGLA
+49 LLLGLG

-61 DHFAI
+61 KHFAI
-66 DTDVNK
+66 DADVNK
-72 LISQNLAWRQREA
+72 LISHDLPWRQREA
-85 VFNNFFSR
+85 TFNQFFPA

-115 AVIQKLSDQNDHF
+115 ALIQRLSEQKDLF
-128 HSILEAGGG
+128 HSLIEAGGG
-137 PFFQKNGL
+137 AFFQKNGL
-145 LFLPTEEVVALTKK
+145 LFPPTQEVVETTKK
-159 LGEGKPVIQTLAQ
+159 LGDAKALIQALAQ
-172 DSNLRGLTTALNY
+172 DPNLRGLTTALNY
-185 GLIGARINQY
+185 GLIGARMNHY
-195 TLDTFS
+195 SLDDLS

-210 LDEAIAGRPA
+210 LDAVLAGRPA

-228 NGRPSTPDERRRFLE
+228 NGRPPKADETRRFIE
-243 IRPVLDYAALM
+243 IRPVLDYTALT
-254 PGKVATDAIRQAVV
+254 PGKAATDAIRQAAA
-268 DLDIR
+268 DLNFDSQ
-273 AKYGATLRL
+273 YGAKVRL
-282 TGPVA
+282 TGPVP

-296 EEGAYTNTAVT
+296 QEGAFVNTAAT
-307 IVVVLTILW
+307 IIVVLTILW
-316 LALRSFGIILAVA
+316 LALRSWHIILAVF
-329 ISLVVGLSITAAI
+329 ISLIVGLSITAAI

-351 LISVA
+351 LISIA

-386 HKALVNTASHVGAP
+386 HQALVDTGSHVGAP
-400 LTLAAAAT
+400 LTLAATAT

-434 IVAFL
+434 IIAFL

-444 LPALLTVLRPP
+444 IPALLTLLRPP
-455 GEPKEMGFK
+455 GEPEGMGFK
-464 SLAPL
+464 ALAPV

-478 PIIVGTGLAVA
+478 PVIIGTALVVA

-506 LRSTKVESVATL
+506 LRNSDVESVATF
-518 LELRSDPAIGASSIY
+518 LELRSDPGIGASSIY
-533 VLAPSKEAAQADLEN
+533 VLAPNKQAADADLAK
-548 LSKLPEVSSVKS
+548 LAKLPEVSSVKT
-560 IESFIPADQPPKLAA
+560 IESFVPDDQQPKLAA

-592 KKPPTDADNVAALKA
+592 KKPPTDADNIAALKA
-607 AVDALKQSAGTQTGP
+607 AVRNLQQSV
-622 GAIAA
+622 GAQSGRGATAA
-627 KRLADDLAKLASGDE
+627 KRLADDLEKLAQGDE
-642 AMRGRAHAAM
+642 AMRLRAQAAFV
-652 IPSLNT
+652 PPLNT

-673 LETLPPEIAREWV
+673 LETLPPEIAQEWV
-686 TQDGRYKVEI
+686 TKDGRYKIEI

-732 GRTVVRAFFEA
+732 GRTVVRAFFQA
-743 GFWALGSI
+743 GTWALGSI
-751 VILLWIV
+751 TILLWIV
-758 LRRFGDVLLTIIPLL
+758 LRRFGDVLLTLIPLI
-773 MAGVVTMELMV
+773 MAGIVTMELMV
-784 LFGMK
+784 ILGMK

-819 QTGLLQS
+819 QTELLQS
-826 SLTRAVMFSALT
+826 SLTRAVLFSALT

-878 LMGPPRDPK
+878 LMGPPREPAK
-887 PKRFMRR
+887 
-894 VGAGAAAAR
+894 A
-903 SQEAVAAGAD
+903 
-913 RST
+913 